1 MSQSAR
7 SETGG
12 QRLGAIPLSFDRA
25 DESWDVLIPCFGLL
39 KNMAFT
45 GGDLLMTRAT
55 WRDGLIWS
63 LHASGT
69 ARAVRCRMTFA
80 SLRLCATNTS
90 SRQGAEAQRKQGCWY
105 SDGAGGPGLGPSPF
119 HQVPTSCVRIKAVR
133 CGPSGV
139 AKGLVSFLHPSRSSK
154 AQATTCR
161 PFRALFI
168 FWHRPWARAAWL
180 HHAAPFGADAYS
192 RVWKNI
198 LGHLP
203 VGVISSSSR
212 TLWLTALHSAL
223 KAMPD
228 DT

>member
-1 MSQSAR
+1 MGRVDPVFWALEEHGVHGWRSPDDAGHLAGWPDLESACKR
-7 SETGG
+7 H
-12 QRLGAIPLSFDRA
+12 GASRPVS
-25 DESWDVLIPCFGLL
+25 
-39 KNMAFT
+39 N
-45 GGDLLMTRAT
+45 DLC
-55 WRDGLIWS
+55 
-63 LHASGT
+63 
-69 ARAVRCRMTFA
+69 VFA